1 MAQADTCSHLCRL
14 LHGPLVLL
22 EAGSSKTWH
31 INSADVTAKENQLLC
46 WSPCP
51 VVLPACLSG
60 MAGHGLLQLK
70 SLIAGGL
77 GNLGF
82 TLDKKGT
89 AGARRSEEADPD
101 RKGPATQATSHDT
114 TNGVERSHCHC
125 DFVGSLHPDYISSA
139 ADADVLLVGRAL
151 RCALQTCLICDQT
164 MVVSQLERDGVVTKP
179 IGVYSA
185 HTTPAQ
191 IERHV
196 NTR

>member
-1 MAQADTCSHLCRL
+1 M
-14 LHGPLVLL
+14 LVTMP
-22 EAGSSKTWH
+22 SS
-31 INSADVTAKENQLLC
+31 A
-46 WSPCP
+46 
-51 VVLPACLSG
+51 ACLPVR
-60 MAGHGLLQLK
+60 HGRTWAAAIEVSDCWWIGQPWVHPGQEGD
-70 SLIAGGL
+70 S
-77 GNLGF
+77 
-82 TLDKKGT
+82 
-89 AGARRSEEADPD
+89 RSEEADPD
-101 RKGPATQATSHDT
+101 RKVPATQATSHDT

-125 DFVGSLHPDYISSA
+125 DFVRSLHPDYISSA